1 MSSDVKRRF
10 EGAKRLDALLERAGS
25 IADTES
31 VAEAFLKA
39 QTDGVPAAVVIEA
52 LFEDEPRFADRDD
65 APALFGNLFGL
76 WDLIASGERVDLTT
90 DFKREK
96 KPKPSPPPTKFP
108 LEGPTAEWLDG
119 AFGWLEAAPLADRT
133 KLEHAYENRMDA
145 LVTWLDESGAG
156 DAVYGSARQI
166 LFELFA
172 MLELGSPKGLGRV
185 VPEARAAD
193 VPAALTAWAN
203 EAVFQAS
210 TDEDEPLS
218 ADESKELGR
227 QVEQGLQALWQG
239 VTNGGQRPR

>member
-1 MSSDVKRRF
+1 MNRRF
-10 EGAKRLDALLERAGS
+10 EGARRLDALLERAGS

-39 QTDGVPAAVVIEA
+39 QNDGVPAAVVIQA
-52 LFEDEPRFADRDD
+52 LFEEEPRFADRDD

-76 WDLIASGERVDLTT
+76 WDLIASGERVDLKA

-96 KPKPSPPPTKFP
+96 KPKPPPPPPKFP
-108 LEGPTAEWLDG
+108 KEGPGAEWVEG
-119 AFGWLEAAPLADRT
+119 AFGWLEACPEKERT
-133 KLEHAYENRMDA
+133 KLEHAFDNRADA

-172 MLELGSPKGLGRV
+172 MLELGSPNGLGRAPE
-185 VPEARAAD
+185 VP
-193 VPAALTAWAN
+193 PALAAWAQ
-203 EAVFQAS
+203 EAVFQAA

-218 ADESKELGR
+218 AEESEELGR
-227 QVEQGLQALWQG
+227 LVSEGLKTLWQG
-239 VTNGGQRPR
+239 AKRGAQR